1 MKKKWTILLTLVV
14 VTILSLGFG
23 RAYFD
28 DHAWGAWG
36 DDSAG
41 YIYLAGRM
49 YAEKPLVY
57 LDELGKRGLDFFED
71 EKLARWLLPTHHGFI
86 NPNGMTAS
94 KYPLGASMLMAWTA
108 KLFGSADYFYLANPF
123 TAVASVVLIY
133 LFCVLFFPQYRWRHV
148 VGVLAAVMLGASEMF
163 YDFAISQPMREVP
176 SIAFLL
182 LTGVLMLL
190 SMRVLKMKNCT
201 KAGYALLFLAG
212 LAFGMG
218 VHVRETSIVT
228 LPAFV
233 LLFTSAYW
241 VKSKTPFQNVRTVL
255 PYAATFAIA
264 FIIAMIPF
272 IQNVATISQNKVV
285 FKERDIS
292 KVVLLPNMGHIQTF
306 SLQNAFDNQGKF
318 RPGAGAVPQYW
329 KAMQNASPAP
339 FFLGAV
345 LLGLSYLWRESR
357 AKAGFLVLWF
367 ITIFGLFSFWINPY
381 SRYVLPTFPV
391 LMILGSYGMV
401 VCVDRFLP
409 LLFKRRVIRVIGS
422 LALVVGLIA
431 AYQPVFATMHTN
443 IIDSEIYRFKAISRN
458 DLHQLIDLG
467 NELKEANDKSVL
479 MFSGDWQYGTSE
491 TLEAHTFLKTVRF
504 PLEQKFDF
512 KDQEVNAFIDQ
523 MIDDGYDLYFWIDT
537 TSTPGASDWLKR
549 FGTEEVKRMQLT
561 FEPDIHIYRIIFH
574 P

>member
-1 MKKKWTILLTLVV
+1 MIKKKWTILLTFAVV
-14 VTILSLGFG
+14 AILSFGFG
-23 RAYFD
+23 KAYFD

-57 LDELGKRGLDFFED
+57 VDELGKRGLDFFKD

-86 NPNGMTAS
+86 NPNGMAAS
-94 KYPLGASMLMAWTA
+94 KYPMGASMLMVWTA
-108 KLFGSADYFYLANPF
+108 KAFGSADYFYLANPL
-123 TAVASVVLIY
+123 TAVASVVLLY
-133 LFCVLFFPQYRWRHV
+133 LFCVLFFAQYRWRHV
-148 VGVLAAVMLGASEMF
+148 VGLLAAVMLGASEMF

-190 SMRVLKMKNCT
+190 SMQLLKT
-201 KAGYALLFLAG
+201 KKKAAGYTLLFLAG

-228 LPAFV
+228 VPAFV
-233 LLFTSAYW
+233 LLFSSAYW
-241 VKSKTPFQNVRTVL
+241 QKTKTPFQNVRTVL

-272 IQNVATISQNKVV
+272 IQNVTTISQNKVV
-285 FKERDIS
+285 FKARDTSSI
-292 KVVLLPNMGHIQTF
+292 VLLPNMNHLQTF

-318 RPGAGAVPQYW
+318 RPGSGAIPQYW

-345 LLGLSYLWRESR
+345 VLGLVYLWRESR
-357 AKAGFLVLWF
+357 VKAGFLLLWF
-367 ITIFGLFSFWINPY
+367 VSIFGLFSFWINPY
-381 SRYVLPTFPV
+381 SRYILPTFPV

-401 VCVDRFLP
+401 VFVDRFLP

-431 AYQPVFATMHTN
+431 AYQPVFATIHTN
-443 IIDSEIYRFKAISRN
+443 IVASEIHRFKAISRN

-467 NELKEANDKSVL
+467 NELKAAQDKPLL

-512 KDQEVNAFIDQ
+512 KNGDVNTFVDQ

-537 TSTPGASDWLKR
+537 TSSPGAAEWLKR

-561 FEPDIHIYRIIFH
+561 FEPDIHIYHIISH